1 LDGYEIGGFGY
12 LKILVVGAG
21 VIGAKVIKQLRRNP
35 SIEIRV
41 VDSREVP
48 FSVEEGIIEK
58 VDYQVELRPVEL
70 EQVIM
75 EVKPDIVLV
84 TTSPQDISKSSIP
97 GLEILVEAL
106 RIELESASKVPI
118 IAVSRSELS

>member
-1 LDGYEIGGFGY
+1 M
-12 LKILVVGAG
+12 KILVVGAG

-41 VDSREVP
+41 VDSRKVP
-48 FSVEEGIIEK
+48 YSVEEGIIET

-70 EQVIM
+70 EQVIN

>member
-1 LDGYEIGGFGY
+1 M
-12 LKILVVGAG
+12 KILIVGAG
-21 VIGAKVIKQLRRNP
+21 VVGARVIKQLRRNP

-41 VDSREVP
+41 VDSRETP
-48 FSVEEGIIEK
+48 YSVQEGIIET
-58 VDYQVELRPVEL
+58 VDYQVELRPIEL
-70 EQVIM
+70 EQVIR

-84 TTSPQDISKSSIP
+84 TTSPQDISRSSIP

-106 RIELESASKVPI
+106 RIELESTSKVPI

>member
-1 LDGYEIGGFGY
+1 

-21 VIGAKVIKQLRRNP
+21 IIGGKIIKQLKKNAE
-35 SIEIRV
+35 IEIIV
-41 VDSREVP
+41 VDSREAP
-48 FSVEEGIIEK
+48 FSVEEGIIK
-58 VDYQVELRPVEL
+58 TIDYQVELRPIEL
-70 EQVIM
+70 EQVIK
-75 EVKPDIVLV
+75 EVNPDIVLV

-106 RIELESASKVPI
+106 GIELESTSKVPI